1 MNKFYIILG
10 VIVIIVIVLYYRK
23 KSRQKKNNQR
33 QPLQNQVNDELTF
46 LEPNYDKQKIAE
58 LKYLTSQSDGNESD
72 IKSVDLF

>member
-23 KSRQKKNNQR
+23 KSQQKKNNQ
-33 QPLQNQVNDELTF
+33 QPQRNKINDELTF

-58 LKYLTSQSDGNESD
+58 LNYLTSQSDGNESD

>member
-1 MNKFYIILG
+1 MNNFYIILG
-10 VIVIIVIVLYYRK
+10 VIVIIVIVLYRK